1 MIIINIRGTA
11 YKEIDVLPWLSRSAL
26 DGVCQAI
33 LGYPSNT
40 LDVMEND
47 EYTEALRMIGY
58 VVAVAAIVSLHNNCA
73 SPLISRLVYFRPLV
87 PMVVRNFS
95 PYWTRKLVNFIT
107 APWIPTEKMREVR
120 QMRRIVEIMDTGSK
134 KAFEEKK
141 AHQEILNTSSST
153 DVEPGAGGLKAG
165 RRKDMM
171 DIMRQLHNRR
181 VFLQLK
187 YL

>member
-1 MIIINIRGTA
+1 M
-11 YKEIDVLPWLSRSAL
+11 LPWLSRSAL

-73 SPLISRLVYFRPLV
+73 SPLISRLVYFRPFV
-87 PMVVRNFS
+87 PVVMRNFS

-120 QMRRIVEIMDTGSK
+120 QMRRIAEIMDTGSK

-141 AHQEILNTSSST
+141 AHLETLNASSSI
-153 DVEPGAGGLKAG
+153 DVEPGAGDHKAG

-171 DIMRQLHNRR
+171 DIMRQLHNHR